1 MAGRPIPGA
10 LKKQMQKSTIKHTD
24 ATAETQTEMTDIIT
38 GSIDKFSGATGLN
51 IEGAARL
58 IKESLDKQYGFNFH
72 VVIGKGFTYD
82 ITSQSGA
89 FMHLFYQGELAVLVW
104 KC

>member
-1 MAGRPIPGA
+1 MAGRPIPA
-10 LKKQMQKSTIKHTD
+10 SLKKLMQKSSIKHSD
-24 ATAETQTEMTDIIT
+24 AVPETLNEMTDIVS
-38 GSIDKFSGATGLN
+38 GAIDKFSGASGLN

-82 ITSQSGA
+82 VTSQSGA